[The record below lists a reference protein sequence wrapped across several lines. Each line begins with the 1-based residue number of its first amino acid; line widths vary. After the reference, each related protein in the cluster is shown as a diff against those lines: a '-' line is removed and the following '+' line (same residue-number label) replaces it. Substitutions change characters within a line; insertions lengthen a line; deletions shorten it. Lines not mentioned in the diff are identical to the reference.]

1 MCIRDSQ
8 YGADTTRI
16 LLAMSSGVPVICAA
30 EIPENP
36 VERAGCGKITPPQ
49 DPQSLMQSLEQ
60 LRALPLEERKSM
72 GKRGNEYVNQNA
84 TISHQAS
91 SYWEALQAAVNQS
104 KGEKTRS

>member
-1 MCIRDSQ
+1 
-8 YGADTTRI
+8 
-16 LLAMSSGVPVICAA
+16 
-30 EIPENP
+30 
-36 VERAGCGKITPPQ
+36 
-49 DPQSLMQSLEQ
+49 MQSLEQ
-60 LRALPLEERKSM
+60 LRALPPEERKSM